1 MIFDSIK
8 NRKLY
13 EGMHSG
19 IKLGFDFIEKVI
31 NEGAEV
37 GKYEIDGKNVY
48 AMVQEYV
55 GKENHE
61 KFEAHK
67 NYADIQFVL
76 SGREIMES
84 TKTEFCS
91 PMNEYNPEKDVQHF
105 TCNGLKTVI
114 EAGENDFAI
123 FFPDDVHKPGIR
135 YAEGESIRK
144 VVVKVKL

>member
-13 EGMHSG
+13 EVMHSG

-48 AMVQEYV
+48 AMVQEYE

-84 TKTEFCS
+84 AKPEFCS

-135 YAEGESIRK
+135 YAEGEIIRK